1 MVRRPIVRG
10 MPRGVY
16 LLARF
21 EDQTGMDVTD
31 LFWLENL
38 SVATIHLCEGEFF
51 DELMDQLLEGPVR
64 DAAMAGGGWQAGDF
78 TARTIV
84 RLKQAFDRTVRGLR

>member
-1 MVRRPIVRG
+1 

-21 EDQTGMDVTD
+21 EDQTGMDITD

-38 SVATIHLCEGEFF
+38 SVAAIHLCEGDFF
-51 DELMDQLLEGPVR
+51 DELMDQLLRGPVR
-64 DAAMAGGGWQAGDF
+64 DASMAGGGWQAGDF

-84 RLKQAFDRTVRGLR
+84 RLKQVYDRTIRGLR